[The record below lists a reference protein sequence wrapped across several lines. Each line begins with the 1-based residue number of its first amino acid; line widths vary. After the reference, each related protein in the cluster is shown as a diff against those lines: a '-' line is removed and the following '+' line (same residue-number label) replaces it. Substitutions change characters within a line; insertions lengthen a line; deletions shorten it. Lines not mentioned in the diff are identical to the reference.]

1 MLGAVLLAM
10 SIQDPVIDLD
20 NTIATAYMLVA
31 QIGAAPPIIQGRYEL
46 RRTLGRGANGL
57 VCEALDRHLQRFVAL
72 KLVPLRDAR
81 TATNAAREAQTL
93 AQFDHANIVRIHDV
107 GQASDISGLRVDLV
121 YVVMELLK
129 GANLRHW
136 AAEQRSQRAILD
148 VFLAAGEGLAA
159 AHEQGFVHGDFK
171 PKSECPPQTPP
182 LPPSGRILA
191 DGGDLRGTVCRAVP
205 RHAAVLATNW
215 QRMARCCTSQAS
227 TSGSPALR
235 QVADQSQGGGV
246 AGCGGGGMACLA
258 LTPCVGSPRQ
268 RSSTTDLRGAD
279 FHLPELHL
287 HPTQRAKHERICR
300 TAPE

>member
-148 VFLAAGEGLAA
+148 VAE
-159 AHEQGFVHGDFK
+159 
-171 PKSECPPQTPP
+171 
-182 LPPSGRILA
+182 
-191 DGGDLRGTVCRAVP
+191 
-205 RHAAVLATNW
+205 
-215 QRMARCCTSQAS
+215 
-227 TSGSPALR
+227 AL
-235 QVADQSQGGGV
+235 
-246 AGCGGGGMACLA
+246 
-258 LTPCVGSPRQ
+258 
-268 RSSTTDLRGAD
+268 
-279 FHLPELHL
+279 
-287 HPTQRAKHERICR
+287 
-300 TAPE
+300 

>member
-148 VFLAAGEGLAA
+148 VFLAAGEGLA
-159 AHEQGFVHGDFK
+159 
-171 PKSECPPQTPP
+171 
-182 LPPSGRILA
+182 LLLLA
-191 DGGDLRGTVCRAVP
+191 VEVCDHDLGPEGGE
-205 RHAAVLATNW
+205 
-215 QRMARCCTSQAS
+215 
-227 TSGSPALR
+227 
-235 QVADQSQGGGV
+235 VAGGGLSE
-246 AGCGGGGMACLA
+246 AGRPTGDDCADA
-258 LTPCVGSPRQ
+258 V
-268 RSSTTDLRGAD
+268 DLHGW
-279 FHLPELHL
+279 ELY
-287 HPTQRAKHERICR
+287 
-300 TAPE
+300 